1 MELGRVFLV
10 AAGLLVATTAF
21 LVWRFRWKRATKD
34 WCVMLYFVARDN
46 DPADFYLD
54 PKLDQVLG
62 DLWALPCAHADQ
74 EQAEPNWDNVHVV
87 YRAIWDDSSRTPEA
101 KVVHW
106 RWLSRPS
113 TSFFPSQPAP
123 IPGNLTQDLHG
134 FFQWAYDNCPATRY
148 AVFFWGHSF
157 GPGGLFTTNQP
168 PIVDPPPGTP
178 VFWSRIDQ
186 FAVQS
191 GTQKILNW
199 RLRDAE
205 RMMSRS
211 VASFPAPGGG
221 TTGAGGTGGGS
232 TPTSTPKV
240 EIVLFQDC
248 WMATLETAFTLE
260 DSVRYIVASQSLV
273 PIGLDS
279 NGQVVPTAT
288 WPYKKIIDALLGRVD
303 YAVGALEELKT
314 YYNLSPSNRY
324 PNTTVPFSLLDL
336 GAGQGEVSAKLTSPL
351 QHLVASLSSLGT
363 VKRRQLIQDPG
374 PNAGRLLF
382 IDAQGVLRAGD
393 VALLDVLTLCRHL
406 ESQTL
411 VGTTSEQTAIST
423 AAANLRLALTG
434 SSSPWAVVG
443 PTFEA
448 ADPAN
453 VLGFTGVSVLYKP
466 SRYMFPSGD
475 TTMLQGVQHD
485 YYILLPF
492 AQATLQGTDCWTI
505 YAFEQLGFSVTC

>member
-1 MELGRVFLV
+1 M
-10 AAGLLVATTAF
+10 
-21 LVWRFRWKRATKD
+21 
-34 WCVMLYFVARDN
+34 
-46 DPADFYLD
+46 P
-54 PKLDQVLG
+54 G
-62 DLWALPCAHADQ
+62 D
-74 EQAEPNWDNVHVV
+74 
-87 YRAIWDDSSRTPEA
+87 
-101 KVVHW
+101 
-106 RWLSRPS
+106 
-113 TSFFPSQPAP
+113 
-123 IPGNLTQDLHG
+123 LTQDLHG
-134 FFQWAYDNCPATRY
+134 FFQWAYDQCPATRY

-157 GPGGLFTTNQP
+157 GPGGLFNTNEP
-168 PIVDPPPGTP
+168 PVVDPPPGTP

-205 RMMSRS
+205 RMLARAGGTS
-211 VASFPAPGGG
+211 PGGG
-221 TTGAGGTGGGS
+221 AGTTGGS

-248 WMATLETAFTLE
+248 WMATLETAYTLE

-288 WPYKKIIDALLGRVD
+288 WPYKKIIDSLLLRVD

-314 YYNLSPSNRY
+314 FYDQSPSNRY

-336 GAGQGEVSAKLTSPL
+336 GPGQGEVSANLTGPL
-351 QHLVASLSSLGT
+351 QLLVTSLSSLGT
-363 VKRRQLIQDPG
+363 AKRRQLIQDPG
-374 PNAGRLLF
+374 PTAGRLVF
-382 IDAQGVLRAGD
+382 IDPQGVLRAGD

-406 ESQTL
+406 ESQTA
-411 VGTTSEQTAIST
+411 VGTALEQTAIS
-423 AAANLRLALTG
+423 AAATKLRVALTG
-434 SSSPWAVVG
+434 GPPWALIG

-453 VLGFTGVSVLYKP
+453 RLGFTGISVLFKP
-466 SRYMFPSGD
+466 SRYMFPNGD
-475 TTMLQGVQHD
+475 ITMLQGVRHD

-492 AQATLQGTDCWTI
+492 AQATVQGTDCWTI